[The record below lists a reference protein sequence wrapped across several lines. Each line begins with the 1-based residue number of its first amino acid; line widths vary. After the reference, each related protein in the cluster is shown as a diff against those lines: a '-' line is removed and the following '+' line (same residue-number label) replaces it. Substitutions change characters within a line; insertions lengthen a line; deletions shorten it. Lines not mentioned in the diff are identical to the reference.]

1 MSSFIART
9 ALVAASALISTGAAH
24 AQAVQSE
31 AAVVRSASFE
41 QFIGRVGGAKVET
54 PAPVARI
61 VPASFSPVVVAQPA
75 LVAAPARPAP
85 SVRTPEAKPAAARIV
100 QRRDDV
106 ERGCLAEAIMHEAGG
121 EPEAGRIA
129 VAEVIMNRAKSGIF
143 PASICGVVNQK
154 GQFTY
159 PHGRPVKAA
168 QQSRWQDAVSL
179 ASRMMA
185 GVVQPVLQGAMYFHS
200 VRVRPDWS
208 TTARRITKIG
218 AHVFY
223 ARR

>member
-1 MSSFIART
+1 MSSFIARM
-9 ALVAASALISTGAAH
+9 ALVAASALFSTGAAH
-24 AQAVQSE
+24 AQTVQSE
-31 AAVVRSASFE
+31 ASVVRSASFE

-54 PAPVARI
+54 TASVARI

-75 LVAAPARPAP
+75 LVAAPPRPGP
-85 SVRTPEAKPAAARIV
+85 SVRAPEEKPAARIV